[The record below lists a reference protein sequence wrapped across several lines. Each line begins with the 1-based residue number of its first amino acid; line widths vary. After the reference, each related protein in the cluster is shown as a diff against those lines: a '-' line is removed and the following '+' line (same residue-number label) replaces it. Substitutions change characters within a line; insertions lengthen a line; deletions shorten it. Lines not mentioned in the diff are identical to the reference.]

1 MTHVFNRRPA
11 AKRRCHLR
19 AVRMLMPAASA
30 ADIRPIRAISATRW
44 ARPLGV
50 NEAFLW
56 VFIRGVL
63 KRVVWL
69 ENLHLA
75 SPRVNN
81 LLGND
86 T

>member
-1 MTHVFNRRPA
+1 MAGLFKARQLLGIQVQQLARRA
-11 AKRRCHLR
+11 ALG
-19 AVRMLMPAASA
+19 
-30 ADIRPIRAISATRW
+30 

-56 VFIRGVL
+56 VFIRGGMKL
-63 KRVVWL
+63 MRL

-75 SPRVNN
+75 SPRVTN

-86 T
+86 S